1 MQIYGPSQTH
11 GAQPLHGPHATR
23 PAEPTA
29 SPDTSS
35 IGDRLDISDAGRIAD
50 RLAEI
55 PEMRAERVQDLRAA
69 IASGSYE
76 TNDKLDT
83 AIERLLDEIA

>member
-1 MQIYGPSQTH
+1 MQIHGPSQTH

-29 SPDTSS
+29 TSGTSS

-50 RLAEI
+50 QLAEI
-55 PEMRAERVQDLRAA
+55 PEIRAERVQDLRAA
-69 IASGSYE
+69 IASGAYE
-76 TNDKLDT
+76 TDERLNT
-83 AIERLLDEIA
+83 AVERLLDEIA